1 MAIDMQN
8 STDQSTTSLL
18 SGILDDIQKLVKQQ
32 VQITRK
38 EVTDEIHSA
47 AQAGIFFASGAA
59 VLFFGALILGFGLV
73 HLVHWAST
81 PAGSGDP
88 ASIPLWA
95 CHAIV
100 GGPLG
105 LLGLVLTWLGY
116 RKVTSINPLHNPAT
130 DALKENVKWAA
141 NPMR

>member
-38 EVTDEIHSA
+38 EVTEEIHNA
-47 AQAGIFFASGAA
+47 AQAAVFFAAGAA

-73 HLVHWAST
+73 HLLHWGTA
-81 PAGSGDP
+81 PAGSDP

-95 CHAIV
+95 CHALV
-100 GGPLG
+100 GGPLA

-116 RKVTSINPLHNPAT
+116 RKVTSINPLHNPAA

>member
-1 MAIDMQN
+1 MAIEMQN

-18 SGILDDIQKLVKQQ
+18 SGILDDVQKLVKQQ
-32 VQITRK
+32 MQITRK
-38 EVTDEIHSA
+38 EVTEEIQNV
-47 AQAGIFFASGAA
+47 AQAAVFFAAGAA
-59 VLFFGALILGFGLV
+59 VLFFGTLILGFGLV
-73 HLVHWAST
+73 HLLHWAT
-81 PAGSGDP
+81 APAGSDP
-88 ASIPLWA
+88 ASLPLWA

-116 RKVTSINPLHNPAT
+116 RKVTSINPLHNPAA
-130 DALKENVKWAA
+130 DALKDNVNWAA